1 MFKRILVLFLLLVV
15 LITGCQ
21 QSKKGLVTLH
31 GVLLVRDPDNA
42 MPAADN
48 AIYLV
53 PLPPDQMVV
62 SVPAIPTDKP
72 IQARVNNKNGDFVFT
87 NIEPGKY
94 IVMVLTISNG
104 QIPAHTKDGALAVIN
119 VQETDRNT
127 TIQLDYLS
135 VP

>member
-1 MFKRILVLFLLLVV
+1 V
-15 LITGCQ
+15 LITSCQ
-21 QSKKGLVTLH
+21 QSKNGSVTLH

-53 PLPPDQMVV
+53 PLPAEQMVI
-62 SVPAIPTDKP
+62 SVPTIPLENP

-87 NIEPGKY
+87 NIQPGKY

-104 QIPAHTKDGALAVIN
+104 QIPAHKEDGSLAVID
-119 VQETDRNT
+119 VLETDRNT
-127 TIQLDYLS
+127 TIQLNYLS

>member
-1 MFKRILVLFLLLVV
+1 MFKRFFIFLFLLAV
-15 LITGCQ
+15 LITSCQ
-21 QSKKGLVTLH
+21 QSKNGSVTLH

-53 PLPPDQMVV
+53 PLPAEQMVI
-62 SVPAIPTDKP
+62 SVPTIPLENP

-87 NIEPGKY
+87 NIQPGKY

-104 QIPAHTKDGALAVIN
+104 QIPAHKEDGSLAVID
-119 VQETDRNT
+119 VLETERNT
-127 TIQLDYLS
+127 TIQLNYLS